1 VFGHRTPLQLTD
13 LPVAVLFILGLSAI
27 GVYGIVLGGWASGST
42 YPLLGGVRST
52 AQVISYEVAM
62 GLSFAAVFLYA
73 GTMSTSQIVAA
84 QDHVWF
90 VFLLL
95 PSFVIYLISMVGET
109 NRAPF
114 DLPEAE
120 GELVAGFH
128 TEYSSLKF
136 AMFMLAEYVN
146 MMTVSSLAT
155 ALFFGGWH
163 APWPLNM
170 WAGANTGWWPVL
182 WFTAKMWTFLFI
194 YFWLRASLPR
204 LRYDQFMALGWK
216 LLIPASL
223 VWVLIAAV
231 IRTMRNQGYAHWT
244 PLLVISSIVVA
255 SALVLQLRRP
265 FTPPAIRAMELQLR
279 RRRDEAPSAEIAAS
293 ESPRPAYPTPPMPA
307 QKVGAS
313 KEKAR
318 A

>member
-1 VFGHRTPLQLTD
+1 
-13 LPVAVLFILGLSAI
+13 FISA
-27 GVYGIVLGGWASGST
+27 LA
-42 YPLLGGVRST
+42 
-52 AQVISYEVAM
+52 
-62 GLSFAAVFLYA
+62 
-73 GTMSTSQIVAA
+73 
-84 QDHVWF
+84 
-90 VFLLL
+90 
-95 PSFVIYLISMVGET
+95 ET

-155 ALFFGGWH
+155 VLFFGGWH

-204 LRYDQFMALGWK
+204 MRYDQFMALGWK

-231 IRTMRNQGYAHWT
+231 IRTLRNQGYQHWT
-244 PLLVISSIVVA
+244 PLLGASSLVFAVI
-255 SALVLQLRRP
+255 LVSLLRKPLTTPSVRAMERQLRRGHGDR
-265 FTPPAIRAMELQLR
+265 PA
-279 RRRDEAPSAEIAAS
+279 PV
-293 ESPRPAYPTPPMPA
+293 SPGVAYPTPPLPTH
-307 QKVGAS
+307 AS

>member
-62 GLSFAAVFLYA
+62 GLSFAAVFLYSSS
-73 GTMSTSQIVAA
+73 MSTSQIVGA
-84 QDHVWF
+84 QDRVWF

-155 ALFFGGWH
+155 AMFFGGWH

-170 WAGANTGWWPVL
+170 WAGANSGWWPVL

-231 IRTMRNQGYAHWT
+231 IRTLRNQGYAYWT
-244 PLLVISSIVVA
+244 PLLVVSSIVVA
-255 SALVLQLRRP
+255 SVLVLLLRKP
-265 FTPPAIRAMELQLR
+265 FSTPTIRAMERELR
-279 RRRDEAPSAEIAAS
+279 RRRDKAPSPEVT
-293 ESPRPAYPTPPMPA
+293 EPAFPTPPLPA